1 MFFTS
6 TGGSLIEPLF
16 DPHCIRHSPSSPGT
30 YEISLF
36 YPCYVMIPCLDT
48 VFIDV
53 QAQKVITKQCI
64 ADRYNDFAVYVVL
77 VAEACL
83 AVAAVIVNSVLC
95 SPRTE

>member
-1 MFFTS
+1 
-6 TGGSLIEPLF
+6 
-16 DPHCIRHSPSSPGT
+16 
-30 YEISLF
+30 
-36 YPCYVMIPCLDT
+36 MIFGLNT

-95 SPRTE
+95 RPRTE